1 MRILTRMSR
10 KSIFAA
16 LGLLGAVTL
25 LGGAAGRD
33 KTETVPSG
41 ALDEYAQL
49 VSTAQEW
56 AVTDAAADRLVYAS
70 IQGMISTLDP
80 HTTFFEPGAFSSL
93 EERQRGSYFG
103 VGISMQRRDGRITI
117 MEVKPGTPAG
127 KAGLQAGDVITEIE
141 GQPPDASWDTA
152 EVSSR
157 VRGPKGSTVRL
168 TVRRAGVAEPIHVA
182 LIRGEIPSS
191 SVRHAFLL
199 GGGVGYI
206 QLAEFT
212 RTSADDTLKAV
223 RQLKGEGMKSLLFDL
238 RGNPGGALEPALE
251 IADMFL
257 RKGQKIVSTRGRMT
271 ASNEDYLAEGNVEHV
286 DVPLVI
292 LVNRGSAS
300 ASEIV
305 AGAMQDHDRAWIV
318 GTTSWGKG
326 LVQGVFPLSYGAGLA
341 LTTARYLTPSGRWIQ
356 RDYSDRAAYL
366 FPDSHP
372 QPAKPAPSGA
382 KTFTTDAGRPVKSEG
397 GITPDEVVAPE
408 SISDFERKLQAQGA
422 FFTFAVDYV
431 AAHPSVGRE
440 FAADDSVREE
450 FFRSLERQKIESAA
464 AAREDYRRDTDR
476 ARIDSD
482 VASEVLTLRYGP
494 DEGWRRALKDDV
506 QAQKALQAF
515 PDAARIA
522 RLPRKTSPPETADL
536 SRKAS

>member
-1 MRILTRMSR
+1 MNAKPFL
-10 KSIFAA
+10 AG
-16 LGLLGAVTL
+16 LGLLAGVTL
-25 LGGAAGRD
+25 LGGAAAKDRAD
-33 KTETVPSG
+33 QRRE

-49 VSTAQEW
+49 ISTAQEW
-56 AVTDAAADRLVYAS
+56 SATDAAADRLVYAS

-127 KAGLQAGDVITEIE
+127 KAGLQAGDIITEID
-141 GQPPDASWDTA
+141 GQTPDDSWDTA
-152 EVSSR
+152 QVSSR

-168 TVRRAGVAEPIHVA
+168 TVRRAGVAEPVRVS

-191 SVRHAFLL
+191 SVRHAFVLPD
-199 GGGVGYI
+199 GVGYV

-212 RTSADDTLKAV
+212 RTSADDMRKAV
-223 RQLKGEGMKSLLFDL
+223 RALKQEGMKSLLLDL

-257 RKGQKIVSTRGRMT
+257 QKGQKIVSTRGRM
-271 ASNEDYLAEGNVEHV
+271 AAANEDYLAEGRVERF
-286 DVPLVI
+286 DGPLVV

-305 AGAMQDHDRAWIV
+305 AGAIQDHDRGWIV

-366 FPDSHP
+366 FPDSHDAP
-372 QPAKPAPSGA
+372 PKAPAAGV
-382 KTFTTDAGRPVKSEG
+382 KTFATDAGRPVKSEG
-397 GITPDEVVAPE
+397 GITPDEVIAPG
-408 SISDFERKLQAQGA
+408 SVSDFERRLQAQGA

-431 AAHPSVGRE
+431 ASHPGVGRS
-440 FAADDSVREE
+440 FAPDDSVRDD
-450 FFRSLERQKIESAA
+450 FFRSVEKQKIETAA
-464 AAREDYRRDTDR
+464 AARDDYRRDADR
-476 ARIDSD
+476 ARVDSD
-482 VASEVLTLRYGP
+482 LAAEVLTLKFGP
-494 DEGWRRALKDDV
+494 DEGWKRSLRDDV
-506 QAQKALQAF
+506 QAQKALLAF
-515 PDAARIA
+515 PDAIRIA
-522 RLPRKTSPPETADL
+522 RLPHRAAPAEAAADL
-536 SRKAS
+536 TRKAS